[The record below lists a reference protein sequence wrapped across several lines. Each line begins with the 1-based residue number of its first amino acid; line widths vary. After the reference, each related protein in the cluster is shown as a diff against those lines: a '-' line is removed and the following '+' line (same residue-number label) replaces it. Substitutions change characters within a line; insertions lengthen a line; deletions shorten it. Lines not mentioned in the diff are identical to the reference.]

1 MRTIAANAESNDCR
15 RSAETRNCRWYDSNL
30 IRQCKFLFDQ
40 IYSMLS
46 QAQDFILQ
54 SRDQILRLMINTN
67 SHVTI
72 VLNEFLEKLQINV
85 FDYSTFYF
93 EHSRFH
99 VLQLKDYFVSESR
112 SMMHALVSLTLNI
125 WSKYCRKQ
133 RYRSRIAESHDVATV
148 TWCD

>member
-1 MRTIAANAESNDCR
+1 
-15 RSAETRNCRWYDSNL
+15 
-30 IRQCKFLFDQ
+30 
-40 IYSMLS
+40 MLS

-125 WSKYCRKQ
+125 
-133 RYRSRIAESHDVATV
+133 
-148 TWCD
+148 